1 MRFESDYE
9 FPPVIVWDALVD
21 AELVSGWLAE
31 ATVAPEVGGEYSL
44 GISRPGQPLFAGR
57 VTAMHPLELLRIQ
70 DEGGGIEFSLEEVEG
85 GSRGTSTHLT
95 VVVEASI
102 NRQFSA
108 SLQADWLVNLE
119 QLEDLLR
126 GHPVDWAHWRRDRE
140 AGWAR
145 HLDDVQGRHS
155 GSLS

>member
-9 FPPVIVWDALVD
+9 FPAVIVWDALVD

-31 ATVAPEVGGEYSL
+31 ATVTAGLEGEYTL
-44 GISRPGQPLFAGR
+44 HISRPGHSLFAGR
-57 VTAMHPLELLRIQ
+57 VTGIRPRELLRVE
-70 DEGGGIEFSLEEVEG
+70 DEGGVIEFSLDELEG

-95 VVVEASI
+95 VVVEARM

-145 HLDDVQGRHS
+145 HLEEVQGRHS
-155 GSLS
+155 SSLS